1 MTIVTSST
9 KLRTTSKAL
18 LRVTK
23 MRMRRKTIAE
33 LYVLAGDFLLEAPL
47 LPVAMPPGYVI
58 DVSHGQQTKME
69 KDHLK

>member
-1 MTIVTSST
+1 
-9 KLRTTSKAL
+9 
-18 LRVTK
+18 